1 MTHVLHLGKFY
12 PPDNGGI
19 ESVTAALARGTAAA
33 GMATT
38 VLCFEEQGR
47 GDAQDSGV
55 TVRRVPA
62 IKIAS
67 QPLAM
72 IYLREALQRA
82 RGADIVH
89 VHLPNM
95 LAALAVTRI
104 GQGPK
109 VVLHW
114 HSDVVGKGLLA
125 HLTRPIERAMLRR
138 ADKVICTSQA
148 YADASPTLQRFS
160 KKVAVVPIGVAD
172 VPARDVSPETLRAL
186 LPLAFRQHV
195 DGRLLVLA
203 VGRLVPY
210 KGFSVL
216 VEAAARMTTDAA
228 VVIVGGG
235 PLDAE
240 LRGQIASFDAGG
252 RVLLAGRIDDATLA
266 ALQGLATV
274 FCMPSVERSEAF
286 GVALVEAMAYGL
298 PIVAT
303 QIPGSGVPWV
313 NLDGKSGINVPV
325 GDPLKLAL
333 ALDHLL
339 QDPSLR
345 QRLAQGARSR
355 FEALFT
361 VQRSINAILHLYA
374 QLLSSGNDSLTG
386 SHFPGARL
394 PKNSAGS

>member
-19 ESVTAALARGTAAA
+19 EAVTAALARGTAAA
-33 GMATT
+33 GIATT
-38 VLCFEEQGR
+38 VLCFEEHGR
-47 GDAQDSGV
+47 GDAQDGGV

-62 IKIAS
+62 IKIGS

-72 IYLREALQRA
+72 AYLREAVQRA
-82 RGADIVH
+82 RNADIVH

-104 GQGPK
+104 GPLPK

-114 HSDVVGKGLLA
+114 HCDVVGKGLLA

-148 YADASPTLQRFS
+148 YADASLTLRPFAA
-160 KKVAVVPIGVAD
+160 KVSVVPIGVAD
-172 VPARDVSPETLRAL
+172 VPVRLDNPSTLQHMLPPEL
-186 LPLAFRQHV
+186 RQHV
-195 DGRLLVLA
+195 DGRPLVLA

-216 VEAAARMTTDAA
+216 IDAAARMTTDAA

-235 PLDAE
+235 PLEAE
-240 LRGQIASFDAGG
+240 LRGQIASADPGR
-252 RVLLAGRIDDATLA
+252 RVLLAGCVDDSTLK

-286 GVALVEAMAYGL
+286 GVAIVEAMAYGL
-298 PIVAT
+298 PVVAT
-303 QIPGSGVPWV
+303 QIRGSGVPWV
-313 NLDGKSGINVPV
+313 NLDGESGINVQPR
-325 GDPLKLAL
+325 DPLELARS
-333 ALDHLL
+333 LDHLL

-361 VQRSINAILHLYA
+361 LQRSIDATLYLYA
-374 QLLSSGNDSLTG
+374 QLLSSGKDSLTG
-386 SHFPGARL
+386 SRFPQKR
-394 PKNSAGS
+394 

>member
-19 ESVTAALARGTAAA
+19 ESVTAALAQGTAAA

-38 VLCFEEQGR
+38 VLCFEEHGR
-47 GDAQDSGV
+47 GDAQDGDV
-55 TVRRVPA
+55 TVRRVSA

-72 IYLREALQRA
+72 AYLREAVLRA
-82 RGADIVH
+82 RNADIVH

-104 GQGPK
+104 GPGPK

-148 YADASPTLQRFS
+148 YADASLTLRPFAA
-160 KKVAVVPIGVAD
+160 KVAVVPIGVAD
-172 VPARDVSPETLRAL
+172 VPARLDDPVTQLEM
-186 LPLAFRQHV
+186 LPTGMRRHV
-195 DGRLLVLA
+195 AGRPLVLA

-216 VEAAARMTTDAA
+216 INAAARMVSDAA
-228 VVIVGGG
+228 VVIVGSG
-235 PLDAE
+235 PLEAK
-240 LRGQIASFDAGG
+240 LHGQIASADAGR
-252 RVLLAGRIDDATLA
+252 RVLLAGRVDDVTLA

-286 GVALVEAMAYGL
+286 GVALVEAMANGL
-298 PIVAT
+298 PVVAT
-303 QIPGSGVPWV
+303 KIPGSGVPWV
-313 NLDGKSGINVPV
+313 NLDGESGLNVSP
-325 GDPLKLAL
+325 GDPIELSR
-333 ALDHLL
+333 ALDQLL
-339 QDPSLR
+339 ENPFLR
-345 QRLAQGARSR
+345 QRLASGARAR
-355 FEALFT
+355 YEALFT
-361 VQRSINAILHLYA
+361 VQRSIDKTLHLYA
-374 QLLSSGNDSLTG
+374 LL
-386 SHFPGARL
+386 
-394 PKNSAGS
+394 NS